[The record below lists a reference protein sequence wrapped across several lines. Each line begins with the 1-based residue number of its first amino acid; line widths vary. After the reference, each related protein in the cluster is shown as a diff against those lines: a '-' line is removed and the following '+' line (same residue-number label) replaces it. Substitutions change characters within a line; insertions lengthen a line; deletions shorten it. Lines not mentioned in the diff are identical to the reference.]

1 MYPGRFI
8 GNGGEANSMGEE
20 GVVTMNGR
28 PVLGT
33 LLDPSGDTH
42 ARELSFALARDEGA
56 PVRFLSPLQ
65 APDAA
70 AQHAASAPTGGPPVR
85 FGPTDDSL
93 SPGRAPDAVVA
104 QEAATTA
111 AGVVTIERPASESSG
126 AGIRRG
132 VTDRIV
138 ASAPT
143 DAVVANGRGDLSDLA
158 SILVPVAG
166 GPHTELAVETARAL
180 ANHTDAWVELFTVV
194 PENPTADERSAGA
207 DCLATARQSLGPFE
221 QFDTWLYEHDDPAMA
236 IAEQSDYYD
245 AVVMGAPTKG
255 RIRRTVF
262 GSTADSVD
270 RTVDIPVVTAVSDD
284 A

>member
-1 MYPGRFI
+1 
-8 GNGGEANSMGEE
+8 MGEE
-20 GVVTMNGR
+20 GVATMDGR

-33 LLDPSGDTH
+33 LLDPSGDAQ
-42 ARELSFALARDEGA
+42 ARELSFALARDDDA
-56 PVRFLSPLQ
+56 PVRFLSPLRSPEATTQ
-65 APDAA
+65 
-70 AQHAASAPTGGPPVR
+70 QAASAPANGPPVR
-85 FGPTDDSL
+85 FGPTDDSP
-93 SPGRAPDAVVA
+93 SSGQSPDAVVA

-111 AGVVTIERPASESSG
+111 AGVVTIERPASESPG

-166 GPHTELAVETARAL
+166 GPNTGLAVQTARAL
-180 ANHTDAWVELFTVV
+180 ARHTNAWVELFNVV
-194 PENPTADERSAGA
+194 PENPTADERSMGA
-207 DCLATARQSLGPFE
+207 DHLATARQSLGCFE
-221 QFDTWLYEHDDPAMA
+221 QFDTWLYEGGDPAMA
-236 IAEQSDYYD
+236 IAEQSNYYD

-270 RTVDIPVVTAVSDD
+270 RSVDIPVITAVSGDV
-284 A
+284 